1 MFPIVVG
8 RVGLGQSADGLGWIG
23 SHKMDPWT
31 TLGECDPAEHGGRG
45 QGGGGLSVTDSV
57 EALSEERRD
66 EIGVDL
72 GSACCEVALSLVYS
86 DGSTQ
91 LREIAAVSGHRELLH
106 AFSDR
111 KQVAAVLVARDRIA
125 VVRIGE

>member
-1 MFPIVVG
+1 M
-8 RVGLGQSADGLGWIG
+8 ADN
-23 SHKMDPWT
+23 
-31 TLGECDPAEHGGRG
+31 
-45 QGGGGLSVTDSV
+45 V
-57 EALSEERRD
+57 EALSEERRH

>member
-1 MFPIVVG
+1 MSV
-8 RVGLGQSADGLGWIG
+8 ADN
-23 SHKMDPWT
+23 
-31 TLGECDPAEHGGRG
+31 
-45 QGGGGLSVTDSV
+45 V
-57 EALSEERRD
+57 EALTEERRH
-66 EIGVDL
+66 EIGVEL